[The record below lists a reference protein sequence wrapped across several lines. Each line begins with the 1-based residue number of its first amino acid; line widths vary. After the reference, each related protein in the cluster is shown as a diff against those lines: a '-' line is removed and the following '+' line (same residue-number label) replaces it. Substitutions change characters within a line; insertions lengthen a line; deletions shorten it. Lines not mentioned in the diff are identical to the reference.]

1 MVPVLGFAAFS
12 GTGKTTLIEQI
23 IPKLKA
29 AGLRVAVVKHDAHGL
44 KFDKEGKDSWRF
56 SAAGAD
62 YSIVNGPEQSAI
74 FVSRPLSMEEAVGMI
89 TDVDLILIEGYKTGA
104 IDKVGISRVETG
116 KGFPGEPTDF
126 KALVT
131 DDATFLGRAAA
142 SVLAQA
148 GMQAAPGQSAAS
160 VQPAAPGQSSAL
172 GQSAASVQPAS
183 SPQLPPVFA
192 LDDVD
197 GITNWILDTYI
208 YTENA

>member
-1 MVPVLGFAAFS
+1 MAPVLGFAAYS

-23 IPKLKA
+23 IPRLKE
-29 AGLRVAVVKHDAHGL
+29 AGLRLAVVKHDAHGL

-56 SAAGAD
+56 SNAGAD
-62 YSIVNGPEQSAI
+62 YSVVNGPEQSAI
-74 FVSRPLSMEEAVGMI
+74 FVSHPLSMEEAISMI

-116 KGFPGEPTDF
+116 KGFTDDPQTF

-131 DDATFLGRAAA
+131 DDPAFLARTKDASRPGAAVRTGIA
-142 SVLAQA
+142 D
-148 GMQAAPGQSAAS
+148 
-160 VQPAAPGQSSAL
+160 
-172 GQSAASVQPAS
+172 
-183 SPQLPPVFA
+183 LPPVFA

-208 YTENA
+208 HKTNG